1 MNNET
6 EIQQRVTVALT
17 NDQLGA
23 IASVGAC
30 AATEDVTPIIMT
42 VHITV
47 EGGKLTAVSTDRY
60 RLARLQ
66 FPVDAPDFSATINA
80 KWLAGFY
87 ASVKKI
93 KSGRDMANELTLEG
107 TSITLSNVLAQTTQS
122 SHVVYGQFPPI
133 GRLIPEWSD
142 EPVEY
147 APLNLRAELLMALTK
162 LTLPEDAG
170 LTPAKRFNVWR
181 MQTTPRVEG
190 KLTQPVLFT
199 QRSKDTLSTL
209 EFLIQPNLLLR

>member
-23 IASVGAC
+23 IASVGSC

-42 VHITV
+42 VHVTV

-147 APLNLRAELLMALTK
+147 APLSLRAELLVALTK
-162 LTLPEDAG
+162 LTLPADAS
-170 LTPAKRFNVWR
+170 LTPAKRFGVWR
-181 MQTTPRVEG
+181 MQHTTPAVEG
-190 KLTQPVLFT
+190 KAMPVLFT

-209 EFLIQPNLLLR
+209 EFLIQPNLLVR